1 MRLLY
6 SLFLSAFAGNYY
18 EKLGVEKTATT
29 KEIKKAFRKLAMKF
43 HPDKN
48 KADDAEEKFREIAE
62 AYETLTNEQK
72 RASYDASGFA
82 DAGTEHQHRK
92 SDFEFNFDQFFKD
105 FDEFFKTK
113 DDPTKRQKRTTF
125 DFDDIFEGM
134 ENEENEIFRTFLG
147 EDFFGGLDLGS
158 MGMKMGGFGGKK
170 FKMKTST
177 TVTRDGKTET
187 RSFSKDSQSNVK
199 ISKSSTNS
207 GSAEINCKYI
217 TTEVSPGNFERKYVC
232 EKDEL

>member
-1 MRLLY
+1 MRR
-6 SLFLSAFAGNYY
+6 SVCKASICCNYY
-18 EKLGVEKTATT
+18 FYAGVEKTATT

-48 KADDAEEKFREIAE
+48 KAADAEEKFREIAE
-62 AYETLTNEQK
+62 AYETLTSDQK

-82 DAGTEHQHRK
+82 DAKAENQHRK

-113 DDPTKRQKRTTF
+113 DDPTKRQKRTSF
-125 DFDDIFEGM
+125 DFYDIFEGM

-158 MGMKMGGFGGKK
+158 MGMKMGGKK
-170 FKMKTST
+170 FKIKTSS
-177 TVTRDGKTET
+177 TVTKDGKTET
-187 RSFSKDSQSNVK
+187 KSFTQDSKSNVK

-207 GSAEINCKYI
+207 GSSEINCKYVRI
-217 TTEVSPGNFERKYVC
+217 EVSPGNFEQKYVC

>member
-1 MRLLY
+1 MQKRIFDQQN
-6 SLFLSAFAGNYY
+6 S
-18 EKLGVEKTATT
+18 K
-29 KEIKKAFRKLAMKF
+29 
-43 HPDKN
+43 
-48 KADDAEEKFREIAE
+48 

-199 ISKSSTNS
+199 ISKVPQGITLPF
-207 GSAEINCKYI
+207 EINSKIISHRRILDPLRLTVNISQQKSLRAISSENMYAKKMNCNLQ
-217 TTEVSPGNFERKYVC
+217 VANLLR
-232 EKDEL
+232 

>member
-1 MRLLY
+1 M
-6 SLFLSAFAGNYY
+6 A
-18 EKLGVEKTATT
+18 EKSSK
-29 KEIKKAFRKLAMKF
+29 KENSK
-43 HPDKN
+43 
-48 KADDAEEKFREIAE
+48 

-82 DAGTEHQHRK
+82 DAGTEHHHQHRK

-113 DDPTKRQKRTTF
+113 DDPTKRQKRTSF

-134 ENEENEIFRTFLG
+134 ENEENELFRTFLG

-158 MGMKMGGFGGKK
+158 MGMKMGGIGGKK
-170 FKMKTST
+170 FKIKSSS
-177 TVTRDGKTET
+177 TVTKDGKTES
-187 RSFSKDSQSNVK
+187 RSFSQDSQSNIK
-199 ISKSSTNS
+199 ISKVKVFYTNWLMNFKSSTSS
-207 GSAEINCKYI
+207 GLAEINCKYI
-217 TTEVSPGNFERKYVC
+217 TKEVSPGNFERKYVC